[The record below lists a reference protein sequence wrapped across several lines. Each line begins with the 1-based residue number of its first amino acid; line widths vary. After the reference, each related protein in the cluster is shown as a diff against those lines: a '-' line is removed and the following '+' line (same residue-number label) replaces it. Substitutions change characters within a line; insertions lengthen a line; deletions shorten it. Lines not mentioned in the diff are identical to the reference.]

1 MSEIENEKIVDYL
14 VVINKLGRRFTAE
27 NDTRWGGLI
36 EPNPSENTWK
46 NSTGLKVALFASWDY
61 GYLMLETLKEFE
73 NKYPNQLNLVGLVTD
88 NSLNPNA
95 KISLK
100 KRVWSLLDKPSR
112 VIDET
117 IIIESGLSH
126 GISVYI
132 GDVKTNSF
140 HDILKKWNPDAI
152 LVCVFG
158 QVIDSFTINFPRY
171 GIYNFH
177 PSDLSN
183 QQGAGPAPYEDL
195 VQRNA
200 QTGIWSV
207 HHVTESIDKGIVV
220 GKSPPV
226 YVRDDNRELP
236 VDPIVVYHKLAEVLS
251 PLAFFFVK
259 ELVRNF
265 ELNKP
270 GRVNTIDFNSLIPDK
285 IKNKIMQPLTQDLWT
300 DIQSVPKDFLYKSG

>member
-1 MSEIENEKIVDYL
+1 MSKTSAGL
-14 VVINKLGRRFTAE
+14 RVV
-27 NDTRWGGLI
+27 
-36 EPNPSENTWK
+36 
-46 NSTGLKVALFASWDY
+46 LFASWDY

-117 IIIESGLSH
+117 FIIESGLSH
-126 GISVYI
+126 GIPVYI
-132 GDVKTNSF
+132 GDIKTNSF
-140 HDILKKWNPDAI
+140 KEILKEWNPDAI

-158 QVIDSFTINFPRY
+158 QLIDSFTLRFPRY

-177 PSDLSN
+177 PSDLSL

-195 VQRNA
+195 AQRNA
-200 QTGIWSV
+200 ETGVWSV
-207 HHVTESIDKGIVV
+207 HHVSEDIDGGLVI

-226 YVRDDNRELP
+226 YVRDENGELP
-236 VDPIVVYHKLAEVLS
+236 VNPIVVYHKLAEVLS
-251 PLAFFFVK
+251 PLTFFFIK
-259 ELVRNF
+259 ELIRNYVLSKT
-265 ELNKP
+265 ESID
-270 GRVNTIDFNSLIPDK
+270 TIDFDSLIPDN
-285 IKNKIMQPLTQDLWT
+285 IKNKIMQPIYQDLWT
-300 DIQSVPKDFLYKSG
+300 DIQSVPDNFLYKSG

>member
-14 VVINKLGRRFTAE
+14 VVINKLGRKFTAE
-27 NDTRWGGLI
+27 NDTLWGGLI
-36 EPNPSENTWK
+36 EPNPSENIGKT
-46 NSTGLKVALFASWDY
+46 SAGLKVALFASWDY
-61 GYLMLETLKEFE
+61 GYLVLETLKEFE

-88 NSLNPNA
+88 NSLNTDA

-117 IIIESGLSH
+117 LIIESGLSH
-126 GISVYI
+126 GIPVYI
-132 GDVKTNSF
+132 GDIKANSF

-158 QVIDSFTINFPRY
+158 QLIDSYTLNFPSY

-177 PSDLSN
+177 PSDLSM

-195 VQRNA
+195 AKRHA
-200 QTGIWSV
+200 ETGIWSV
-207 HHVTESIDKGIVV
+207 HHVTEDIDSGLVL

-226 YVRDDNRELP
+226 CVRDEKGKLP
-236 VDPIVVYHKLAEVLS
+236 VDPIIVYHKLAEILS
-251 PLAFFFVK
+251 PMTYFFTK
-259 ELVRNF
+259 ELIQKFKLNRPGCINSVDF
-265 ELNKP
+265 E
-270 GRVNTIDFNSLIPDK
+270 SLIPDN
-285 IKNKIMQPLTQDLWT
+285 IKTVIMQPIAQDLWT
-300 DIQSVPKDFLYKSG
+300 DIQSIPENFLYKSG